1 MSGARKRMINRF
13 LSRPYTGLG
22 GLSSPWVEEVI
33 PTGLANPIWLAWHK
47 RRALDFGWGNEPNQE
62 WLELLS
68 GQKVK
73 TGWSTAYA
81 GHQFGSWAGR
91 LGDGRAVFLGE
102 QMNANGQ
109 WHEVQLKGAGITPFS
124 RQGDG
129 RAVLRSSIREYLAS
143 IAMEGLGIPTTSV
156 LALVGSDELVLREEA
171 ETAAIVARVAPSFI
185 RFGHFEYMASEH
197 QKSALDG
204 LVRGVL
210 EQHWPDRVGTEKPA
224 VALLS
229 EVIPRTAALI
239 AQWQSVGFSHGVM
252 NTDNFSIL
260 GLTIDYGPFNF
271 MDRFRLD
278 HNGNHSDTAG
288 RYTYDQ
294 QPAAAE
300 WSCVALTQALW
311 PLIADEKLANYLIE
325 QFIVTYKATH
335 LRLFRGKLGLMQTH
349 EDDGDLI
356 FRLLVWLHQ
365 ERIDFT
371 GFFRALSEWSGTD
384 FQAHAG
390 QTIVFSD
397 AGLGPGWLQR
407 YQQRLLWEGSD
418 EKQRHT
424 LMRSVNPVLV
434 LRNHW
439 AQYVIDEAKKNNLL
453 PLHEASRLL
462 QNPYEWPQDFDSRWL
477 ELPSA
482 DSPVIQV
489 SCSS

>member
-1 MSGARKRMINRF
+1 MGA
-13 LSRPYTGLG
+13 LP
-22 GLSSPWVEEVI
+22 SPWVEEVI
-33 PTGLANPIWLAWHK
+33 PIGLSNPKWLVWHES
-47 RRALDFGWGNEPNQE
+47 RAIDFGWSNLPNQE
-62 WLELLS
+62 WLRLLS
-68 GQKVK
+68 GQKVE

-81 GHQFGSWAGR
+81 GHQFGVWAGR

-102 QMNANGQ
+102 QMDTHGQ

-156 LALVGSDELVLREEA
+156 LALVGSDELVLREEV
-171 ETAAIVARVAPSFI
+171 ETAAMVTRIAPSFI
-185 RFGHFEYMASEH
+185 RFGHFEYLASER
-197 QKSALDG
+197 QISALDG
-204 LVRGVL
+204 LVQRVL
-210 EQHWPDRVGTEKPA
+210 EQHWPERVGTAKPA

-229 EVIPRTAALI
+229 EAIPRTAALI
-239 AQWQSVGFSHGVM
+239 AQWQAVGFSHGVM

-260 GLTIDYGPFNF
+260 GLTLDYGPFNF

-278 HNGNHSDTAG
+278 HNGNHSDIDG

-311 PLIADEKLANYLIE
+311 PLIADEKMANYLIE

-335 LRLFRGKLGLMQTH
+335 LRLFRGKLGLIQAH

-365 ERIDFT
+365 EQIDFS
-371 GFFRALSEWSGTD
+371 GFFRWLSEWSGETFSVKSEKD
-384 FQAHAG
+384 
-390 QTIVFSD
+390 IVFSEE
-397 AGLGPGWLQR
+397 GLGHGWLQR
-407 YQQRLLWEGSD
+407 YRQRLNWEGSD
-418 EKQRHT
+418 AKERHVR
-424 LMRSVNPVLV
+424 MRSVNPVLV

-439 AQYVIDEAKKNNLL
+439 VQYVIDEAKKNNFL
-453 PLHEASRLL
+453 PLHEASTLL
-462 QNPYEWPQDFDSRWL
+462 QNPYIWPQDFDPRWL
-477 ELPSA
+477 APPSA

>member
-1 MSGARKRMINRF
+1 MVNGF
-13 LSRPYTGLG
+13 LSRPYTGLD
-22 GLSSPWVEEVI
+22 GLLAPWVENVI
-33 PTGLANPIWLAWHK
+33 PTGLPNPCWLAWHDK
-47 RRALDFGWGNEPNQE
+47 RALDFGWSHLPNQE
-62 WLELLS
+62 WLALLS
-68 GQKVK
+68 GQKVQI
-73 TGWSTAYA
+73 GWSTAYA
-81 GHQFGSWAGR
+81 GHQFGVWAGR
-91 LGDGRAVFLGE
+91 LGDGRAIILGE
-102 QMNANGQ
+102 QMNAKGQ
-109 WHEVQLKGAGITPFS
+109 WHEVQLKGAGVTPFS

-156 LALVGSDELVLREEA
+156 LALVGSDEVVSREEP
-171 ETAAIVARVAPSFI
+171 ETAAMVTRIAPSFL
-185 RFGHFEYMASEH
+185 RFGHFEYLASEH
-197 QKSALDG
+197 QKLALEA
-204 LVRGVL
+204 LVRAVL
-210 EQHWPDRVGTEKPA
+210 ERHWPSQVGTEKPA

-239 AQWQSVGFSHGVM
+239 AQWQAVGFSHGVM

-260 GLTIDYGPFNF
+260 GLTIDYGPFGF
-271 MDRFRLD
+271 MDRFRMD

-311 PLIADEKLANYLIE
+311 PLIVNEKIANHLIE

-335 LRLFRGKLGLMQTH
+335 LRLFRSKLGLLQTH

-371 GFFRALSEWSGTD
+371 GFFRGLSECSGED
-384 FQAHAG
+384 S
-390 QTIVFSD
+390 FSD
-397 AGLGPGWLQR
+397 ASGFFVFSNEGLGPEWLQR
-407 YQQRLLWEGSD
+407 YKQRLLWEDSNW
-418 EKQRHT
+418 EERQTR
-424 LMRSVNPVLV
+424 MRLVNPALI

-453 PLHEASRLL
+453 PLQEASVLL
-462 QNPYEWPQDFDSRWL
+462 QNPYEWPEDIDPRWL
-477 ELPSA
+477 RPPA
-482 DSPVIQV
+482 IDSPVIQV